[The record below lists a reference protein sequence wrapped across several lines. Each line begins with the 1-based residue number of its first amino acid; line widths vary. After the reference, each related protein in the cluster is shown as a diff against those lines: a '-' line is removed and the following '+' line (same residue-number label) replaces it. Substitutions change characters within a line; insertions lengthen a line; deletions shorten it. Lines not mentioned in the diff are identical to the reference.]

1 MSLPRR
7 PTWAYATRVDR
18 TLPIPPQQTFDSV
31 LGLEWLES
39 REDFVH
45 ARLQVRDELR
55 QPMGIVHGGVYSA
68 VAETIV
74 SVATAVAVW
83 EEGQLAVGMSNQA
96 SFLRPVA
103 EGSLDAVARRRH
115 RGPSEWLWEVEFR
128 DDRDRLCTLVTVTM
142 AVRPRPTAGSFT
154 AGNPGGLT

>member
-1 MSLPRR
+1 VTGR
-7 PTWAYATRVDR
+7 PTGVERP
-18 TLPIPPQQTFDSV
+18 LPIPPARTLESV

-45 ARLQVRDELR
+45 VRFEVRDELR

-83 EEGQLAVGMSNQA
+83 EEGQLAMGMSNQA
-96 SFLRPVA
+96 SFLRPVS
-103 EGSLDAVARRRH
+103 EGRLDGRARRRH
-115 RGPSEWLWEVEFR
+115 RGPSEWLWDVDFR
-128 DDRDRLCTLVTVTM
+128 DEQERLCTLVTVTI
-142 AVRPRPTAGSFT
+142 AVRPRPPQAP
-154 AGNPGGLT
+154 APPGVEGAAS

>member
-1 MSLPRR
+1 
-7 PTWAYATRVDR
+7 VER
-18 TLPIPPQQTFDSV
+18 TLPIPPQRTFETH

-45 ARLQVRDELR
+45 VRFEVRDELR
-55 QPMGIVHGGVYSA
+55 QAMGIVHGGVYSA

-83 EEGQLAVGMSNQA
+83 EEDQLAMGMSNQA

-103 EGSLDAVARRRH
+103 EGRLDAIARRRH
-115 RGPSEWLWEVEFR
+115 RGPSKWLWDVDFR
-128 DDRDRLCTLVTVTM
+128 DERERLCTLVTVTM
-142 AVRPRPTAGSFT
+142 AVRPRPPQAPAPPRAGS
-154 AGNPGGLT
+154 AGSPA